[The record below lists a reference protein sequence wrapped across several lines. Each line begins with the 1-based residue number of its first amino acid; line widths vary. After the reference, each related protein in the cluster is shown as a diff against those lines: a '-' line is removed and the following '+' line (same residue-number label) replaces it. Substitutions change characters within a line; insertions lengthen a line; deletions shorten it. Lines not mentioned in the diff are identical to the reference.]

1 MSVAI
6 RGYTSIA
13 DSQSIRAEGLQ
24 LQSDRPVHGMLRQ
37 APNLRFIV
45 RD

>member
-13 DSQSIRAEGLQ
+13 DSQSIALKGYNCNPIGLFT
-24 LQSDRPVHGMLRQ
+24 
-37 APNLRFIV
+37 AC
-45 RD
+45 